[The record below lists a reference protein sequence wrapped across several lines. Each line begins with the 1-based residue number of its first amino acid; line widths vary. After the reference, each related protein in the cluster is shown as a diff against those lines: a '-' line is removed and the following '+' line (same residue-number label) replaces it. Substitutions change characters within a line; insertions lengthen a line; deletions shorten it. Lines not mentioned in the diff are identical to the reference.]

1 MKIDRH
7 SKRVARRLFRVCV
20 TQELLSEARARQ
32 VAARLAAARGGRWL
46 PVLSEF
52 VRLVRLDCE
61 RRTAVVESAV
71 PLPAD
76 VCDDIGTR
84 VAGAY
89 GPGLTTRFALNP
101 SLLAGLRI
109 RVGSY
114 ILDGSVRARLA
125 ALEAR
130 L

>member
-1 MKIDRH
+1 M
-7 SKRVARRLFRVCV
+7 
-20 TQELLSEARARQ
+20 LSEARARQ
-32 VAARLAAARGGRWL
+32 IAARLVASRHRGSL

-52 VRLVRLDCE
+52 VRLVRLDCD

-71 PLPAD
+71 PLPSG
-76 VCDDIGTR
+76 VRDDISAR

-89 GPGLTTRFALNP
+89 GAGTNTTFALNP
-101 SLLAGLRI
+101 ALLAGLRI
-109 RVGSY
+109 RVGSH
-114 ILDGSVRARLA
+114 LFDGSVRARLA